1 MEMKFSE
8 EIKNL
13 YIITLSLIFLI
24 ILDITIFSSLKN
36 EIILTNISY
45 LGIFIMIILTY
56 MLFITSVLLYLAY
69 KGKIRSNNIK
79 KVKKALYITS
89 FLLIVTIILD
99 IAIFSN
105 SKNISILTN
114 VDYLGQSII
123 ITSTI
128 MVFILFIIAYLS
140 YKGKIPLYKVKRK
153 D

>member
-1 MEMKFSE
+1 MKFSE

-24 ILDITIFSSLKN
+24 ILDITIFSSSKN

-56 MLFITSVLLYLAY
+56 VLFITSVLLYLAY

-99 IAIFSN
+99 INIFSN

-123 ITSTI
+123 ITSSI
-128 MVFILFIIAYLS
+128 MVFILFIITYLS
-140 YKGKIPLYKVKRK
+140 YKGKIPLYNVKRK

>member
-1 MEMKFSE
+1 MEFPE
-8 EIKNL
+8 EIKTL
-13 YIITLSLIFLI
+13 YIITLILIFLI
-24 ILDITIFSSLKN
+24 ILDIPIFSSLKN

-128 MVFILFIIAYLS
+128 MLFILFIIAYLS
-140 YKGKIPLYKVKRK
+140 YKGKYLKIK
-153 D
+153 

>member
-128 MVFILFIIAYLS
+128 MLFILFIIAYLS
-140 YKGKIPLYKVKRK
+140 YKGKYLKIK
-153 D
+153 

>member
-1 MEMKFSE
+1 MEFPE

-24 ILDITIFSSLKN
+24 IIAIFSSSKN

-56 MLFITSVLLYLAY
+56 VLFITFVLLYLSY

-140 YKGKIPLYKVKRK
+140 YKGKYLKIK
-153 D
+153 

>member
-13 YIITLSLIFLI
+13 YIITLSLIFSI
-24 ILDITIFSSLKN
+24 ILDIDYFSSLKN

-128 MVFILFIIAYLS
+128 MLFILFIIAYLS
-140 YKGKIPLYKVKRK
+140 YKGKYLKIK
-153 D
+153 

>member
-1 MEMKFSE
+1 MKFSE

-13 YIITLSLIFLI
+13 YIITLILIFII
-24 ILDITIFSSLKN
+24 ILDIGYFSSSKN
-36 EIILTNISY
+36 ISILTNISY

-89 FLLIVTIILD
+89 FLLIVTIMLD

-114 VDYLGQSII
+114 VDYLGQSIMI
-123 ITSTI
+123 ISTI

-140 YKGKIPLYKVKRK
+140 YKGKYLKVKRK

>member
-1 MEMKFSE
+1 MEMEFSE

-24 ILDITIFSSLKN
+24 ILDITIFSGSKN

-114 VDYLGQSII
+114 VYYLGQSIM

-140 YKGKIPLYKVKRK
+140 YKGKYLKIK
-153 D
+153 

>member
-140 YKGKIPLYKVKRK
+140 YKGKYLKIK
-153 D
+153 

>member
-1 MEMKFSE
+1 MKFSE

-13 YIITLSLIFLI
+13 YIITLILIFLI
-24 ILDITIFSSLKN
+24 ILDIGYFSSSKN
-36 EIILTNISY
+36 ISILTNISY

-56 MLFITSVLLYLAY
+56 VLFITSVLLYLAY

-114 VDYLGQSII
+114 VYYLGQSII
-123 ITSTI
+123 ITSSI
-128 MVFILFIIAYLS
+128 MVFILFIITYLS
-140 YKGKIPLYKVKRK
+140 YKGKYLKVKRK

>member
-1 MEMKFSE
+1 MEMEFPE

-24 ILDITIFSSLKN
+24 ILDIGYFSGSKN

-89 FLLIVTIILD
+89 FLLIVTIMLD

-114 VDYLGQSII
+114 VDYLGQSIMI
-123 ITSTI
+123 ISTI

-140 YKGKIPLYKVKRK
+140 YKGKYLKIK
-153 D
+153 

>member
-24 ILDITIFSSLKN
+24 ILDITIFSSSKN

-114 VDYLGQSII
+114 VYYLGQSII

-128 MVFILFIIAYLS
+128 IVFILFIIAYLS
-140 YKGKIPLYKVKRK
+140 YKGKYLKVKRK

>member
-13 YIITLSLIFLI
+13 YIITLILIFLI
-24 ILDITIFSSLKN
+24 ILDIGYFSSSKN
-36 EIILTNISY
+36 ISILTNISY

-56 MLFITSVLLYLAY
+56 VLFITSVLLYLAY

-114 VDYLGQSII
+114 VYYLGQSII
-123 ITSTI
+123 ITSSI
-128 MVFILFIIAYLS
+128 MVFILFIITYLS
-140 YKGKIPLYKVKRK
+140 YKGKYLKVKRK

>member
-1 MEMKFSE
+1 MKFSE
-8 EIKNL
+8 EIRNL

-24 ILDITIFSSLKN
+24 ILDITIFSSSKN

-123 ITSTI
+123 ITSSI

-140 YKGKIPLYKVKRK
+140 YKGKYLKVKRK

>member
-1 MEMKFSE
+1 MEMEFSE

-13 YIITLSLIFLI
+13 YIITLSLIFSI
-24 ILDITIFSSLKN
+24 ILDIDYFSSLKN

-114 VDYLGQSII
+114 VDYLGQSIM

-140 YKGKIPLYKVKRK
+140 YKGKYLKIK
-153 D
+153 

>member
-1 MEMKFSE
+1 MEMEFPE

-24 ILDITIFSSLKN
+24 IIAIFSSSKN

-89 FLLIVTIILD
+89 FLLIVTIMLD

-114 VDYLGQSII
+114 VDYLGQSIMI
-123 ITSTI
+123 ISTI

-140 YKGKIPLYKVKRK
+140 YKGKYLKVKRK

>member
-1 MEMKFSE
+1 MEMEFPE

-13 YIITLSLIFLI
+13 YIITLILIFSI
-24 ILDITIFSSLKN
+24 ILDIGYFSSLKN
-36 EIILTNISY
+36 RSILTNISY

-114 VDYLGQSII
+114 VDYLGQSIM

-140 YKGKIPLYKVKRK
+140 YKGKYLKIK
-153 D
+153 

>member
-1 MEMKFSE
+1 MEMEFPK

-13 YIITLSLIFLI
+13 YIITLILIFLI
-24 ILDITIFSSLKN
+24 ILDIGYFSSLKN
-36 EIILTNISY
+36 RSILTNISY

-114 VDYLGQSII
+114 VYYLSQSII
-123 ITSTI
+123 ITSSI
-128 MVFILFIIAYLS
+128 MVFILFIITYLS
-140 YKGKIPLYKVKRK
+140 YKGKYLKVK
-153 D
+153 

>member
-1 MEMKFSE
+1 MEMEFPE

-13 YIITLSLIFLI
+13 YIITLILIFSI
-24 ILDITIFSSLKN
+24 ILDIGYFSSLKN
-36 EIILTNISY
+36 RSILTNISY
-45 LGIFIMIILTY
+45 LVIFIMIILTY

-114 VDYLGQSII
+114 VDYLDQSIM

-140 YKGKIPLYKVKRK
+140 YKGKYLKIK
-153 D
+153 